1 MISERINSN
10 VNEYCGTTHTEDV
23 ASAQAVFA
31 GYCALDAGTTS
42 FASPSYLKGKVTVG
56 FRRCSFVFRRGLDDL
71 LGYSLS
77 LLA

>member
-31 GYCALDAGTTS
+31 GYCAMDAGTTS
-42 FASPSYLKGKVTVG
+42 FASPSYLKGAVTVG
-56 FRRCSFVFRRGLDDL
+56 FEDISFRLSGDL
-71 LGYSLS
+71 I
-77 LLA
+77 LLV